1 VAPKRITT
9 DVFID
14 RAKGIYDD
22 RYDYSKTEY
31 TNTNTKLTITCRDHG
46 DFEMLPGN
54 HTHKT
59 RPQGCPKCAGK
70 GLTTEDWIERF
81 QSKYGTRF
89 DYSKFEYRGV
99 NEKITII
106 CPVHGE
112 RITKIHGHLKS
123 PTGCERCSSE
133 QTGRNQRR
141 SQDSVIQS
149 FVEKHGDK
157 FDYSYV
163 EYKGAD
169 VKIKIICPEH
179 GEFWQLPHHHLGKYG
194 CNECAYVLDGINRR
208 LSKEEVLA
216 KAFEIHGDKYD
227 YSKFEYGTI
236 EDDMVI
242 ICPTHGE
249 FTQRVNNHVNQG
261 NGCPECSIIESGLK
275 RRVSQEEWLERFGI
289 IHGDQYDYSLF
300 ETHGADVKSRI
311 ICKEHGL
318 FLQAPIT
325 HSNGVGCP
333 DCGRD
338 KAALQRRLSQDDV
351 LDRFREVHGET
362 YDYSLVEYTVSQENV
377 TIICKKHGPFE
388 QLTHVHANGAGC
400 PKCSRISAGLK
411 RRLTI
416 NDVLERFREAHGER
430 FDYSEFVFRS
440 DRAKA
445 TIICREHGPFE
456 QSPADHWTSVHG
468 CARCAGRNQT
478 TEGMIEQFRATHG
491 DRYDYS
497 DFAYRGN
504 KVHSTI
510 ICSDHGP
517 FEQVPHAHRS
527 GHGCPQCGILKIA
540 DKRRLSNEEILQKFR
555 EVHGDRYDYSR
566 VEYSGNS
573 IKVTIVCH
581 EHGAFEQSPGNHAHK
596 SRPQGCPKCG
606 RILLSE
612 KGKLNPE
619 QVLERFEKVHGNT
632 YDYSRVEYTG
642 TQNNVTIVCEKHG
655 PFEQAPNNHLA
666 GQGCPDCGRISLS
679 EKSTHT
685 QEQVIGKFRE
695 IHGDTY
701 DYSRVEYSGN
711 SIKVTIVC
719 HEHGPFE
726 QPPSSHKSGQ
736 GCPSCST
743 LGFRNEQPGYYY
755 CLSIRGHGG
764 HWWYKG
770 GISGDPQ
777 RRAGQIQSSLLA
789 QGLLLDVEVVDSIR
803 FERGVDARNLESK
816 LLGVEDIRTF
826 TIERF
831 DGSRELFSYNPIEF
845 SRARGWI

>member
-1 VAPKRITT
+1 MTPKRITT
-9 DVFID
+9 DVFVD
-14 RAKGIYDD
+14 RAKRIHGD
-22 RYDYSKTEY
+22 RYEYSKTEY
-31 TNTNTKLTITCRDHG
+31 VNSNTKVTITCPIHG
-46 DFEMLPGN
+46 DFETLPGN
-54 HTHKT
+54 HIHAS
-59 RPQGCPKCAGK
+59 RPQDCGKCKGK
-70 GLTTEDWIERF
+70 GLTTEDWKVRFRERH
-81 QSKYGTRF
+81 GDRF
-89 DYSKFEYRGV
+89 DYSKFEYRGTS
-99 NEKITII
+99 EKITVI
-106 CPVHGE
+106 CSEHGE
-112 RITKIHGHLKS
+112 MTTTVHVHLKS

-133 QTGRNQRR
+133 RTGQSQRR
-141 SQDSVIQS
+141 TQAEVIEA
-149 FVEKHGDK
+149 FIARHGDRY
-157 FDYSYV
+157 DYSKV
-163 EYKGAD
+163 EYKGSARD
-169 VKIKIICPEH
+169 VLIICREHGEFWQRPKAHENGRNCNDCMNIEAGLNRRLSHEDVIAKAIEVHGTKYDYSKFEYNTIEDDMIIICPEH
-179 GEFWQLPHHHLGKYG
+179 GEF
-194 CNECAYVLDGINRR
+194 V
-208 LSKEEVLA
+208 
-216 KAFEIHGDKYD
+216 
-227 YSKFEYGTI
+227 
-236 EDDMVI
+236 
-242 ICPTHGE
+242 
-249 FTQRVNNHVNQG
+249 QRVNNHINQG
-261 NGCPECSIIESGLK
+261 NGCRECALIEGGLK
-275 RRVSQEEWLERFGI
+275 RRISNEDWIARFEK
-289 IHGDQYDYSLF
+289 IHGDTYDYSLF

-338 KAALQRRLSQDDV
+338 KAALQRRLSKDDV

-362 YDYSLVEYTVSQENV
+362 YDYSLVEYVVSQENV

-388 QLTHVHANGAGC
+388 QLPPVHFNGAGC
-400 PKCSRISAGLK
+400 PDCSRIRSGLK
-411 RRLTI
+411 RRITI
-416 NDVLERFREAHGER
+416 DEVFERFREVHGER
-430 FDYSEFVFRS
+430 YDYSNFVYKGEKTNS
-440 DRAKA
+440 
-445 TIICREHGPFE
+445 TIICRKHGSFE
-456 QSPADHWTSVHG
+456 QTPGSHWTGSG
-468 CARCAGRNQT
+468 CRKCVGKDQT
-478 TEGMIEQFRATHG
+478 TDGMIEQFRETHG

-497 DFAYRGN
+497 EFIYRGN
-504 KVHSTI
+504 KVHSII
-510 ICSDHGP
+510 ICSEHGP

-527 GHGCPQCGILKIA
+527 GQGCPKCGILKIA

-581 EHGAFEQSPGNHAHK
+581 EHGAFEQSPGNHAHN

-606 RILLSE
+606 RMLLSE
-612 KGKLNPE
+612 KSKLNPE

-642 TQNNVTIVCEKHG
+642 TQNNVTIVCDKHG

-666 GQGCPDCGRISLS
+666 GSGCPVCGRISLT

-685 QEQVIGKFRE
+685 QEQVIEKFRE
-695 IHGDTY
+695 VHGDTY

-789 QGLLLDVEVVDSIR
+789 QGLQLDVEVVDSIR
-803 FERGVDARNLESK
+803 FEKGVDARNLESK

-845 SRARGWI
+845 SRVRGWI